1 MARYCLSNPASTNS
15 AQVTRLVPLGWG
27 VGCAATAGVVSAGAR
42 LRRGTSPWAALLGLS
57 GVLVA
62 VAVVL
67 HTGRAADFFLV
78 QIVSH
83 ALSATA
89 WALSIAGRWP
99 LLGVIVGVVLGRRAA
114 WRRDP
119 ALLRAYSLG
128 SLAWVAQYLL
138 RIAVFVP
145 LWISGHVVALGAARV
160 AFSRPSSP
168 SL

>member
-1 MARYCLSNPASTNS
+1 MARYCLSKPASTNS

-27 VGCAATAGVVSAGAR
+27 VGCAATAGVVGAGAR

-67 HTGRAADFFLV
+67 YTGRAADFFLV

-99 LLGVIVGVVLGRRAA
+99 LLGAPSSAWSSAGAPPGDVPRRCTRLQPRLGRPVV
-114 WRRDP
+114 P
-119 ALLRAYSLG
+119 APH
-128 SLAWVAQYLL
+128 

-160 AFSRPSSP
+160 AFIRPSSP